1 VKLFSAAD
9 VFVLPTLQDLWGFVI
24 NEAMA
29 CGLPVISTKNSQAA
43 IEMIHPGENGFVVSK
58 LDEEELYSAMKKL
71 VNSGKLESMG
81 KKSIEIVTAE
91 FDPSLMKQRFIEAID
106 SATSV

>member
-1 VKLFSAAD
+1 MLYSVAD
-9 VFVLPTLQDLWGFVI
+9 IFVLPTLEDVWGFVI

-29 CGLPVISTKNSQAA
+29 CGLPVISTENSQAA
-43 IEMIHPGENGFVVSK
+43 IEMIRSGENGFVVSK

-71 VNSGKLESMG
+71 LNSGKLQSMG
-81 KKSIEIVTAE
+81 KKSIEIVTTE

-106 SATSV
+106 NAISV